1 MNARIDPT
9 LTLDEVAKH
18 IEQWRS
24 DKRNGERIPQ
34 PLWNEALGLISTYGI
49 SRVSRTLRLSYTE
62 LNKRLRII
70 EAEQHRQAPRAETAF
85 VEMDWALVDQAP
97 GPDTAAVWME
107 LERPDG
113 LRLRIRPTHGV
124 DMLALVDRFMGT

>member
-1 MNARIDPT
+1 MNARINPT
-9 LTLDEVAKH
+9 LTLEEVAKH

-24 DKRNGERIPQ
+24 HKKNGERIPQ

-85 VEMDWALVDQAP
+85 VEMDRALVDQAP
-97 GPDTAAVWME
+97 GPDAAAVWME

-113 LRLRIRPTHGV
+113 LRLRIRPTHGA
-124 DMLALVDRFMGT
+124 DMLALVERFMGA